1 MALPRRRVLMVPVTG
16 IAVAVAVAI
25 LLVNRDERPR
35 DEGTPAPAS
44 TSLLFAEFGTNADR
58 VFRAE
63 ARDPS
68 VRSLVAT
75 IPHAPEWGINAAAR
89 PAGDLVAFTV
99 LPATARPE
107 RDTPAELRVLDLADG
122 RTRLL
127 ASDADLLTAPV
138 FDRNGTHV
146 VYRSDGELGTQTLV
160 SVDLATGAR
169 RTVYELETTF
179 GVYPVGFGAD
189 GRLLFA
195 SLSRG
200 GTDLVR
206 AGADGG
212 PELVIHASDEVAR
225 DWQLSPDG
233 KRIAFLVPQTQN
245 ERTVNRLRVVDLT
258 TRSPLS
264 VNSVQVPPAIEEYAP
279 AWSPDGSAVTLGREA
294 FPDARAGAVT
304 YPLSGGTPS
313 ALAPPAR
320 GYDVPIDWSTDGQYL
335 AVRSFDGMT
344 TQDPGEE
351 SLVIVA
357 TSGGRM
363 TVSAANE
370 VLFLGWVASSG

>member
-122 RTRLL
+122 R
-127 ASDADLLTAPV
+127 
-138 FDRNGTHV
+138 GCHV
-146 VYRSDGELGTQTLV
+146 VGLAIHRGFDVAGVGDLGNWL
-160 SVDLATGAR
+160 R
-169 RTVYELETTF
+169 RQRP
-179 GVYPVGFGAD
+179 G
-189 GRLLFA
+189 LF
-195 SLSRG
+195 
-200 GTDLVR
+200 D
-206 AGADGG
+206 
-212 PELVIHASDEVAR
+212 
-225 DWQLSPDG
+225 
-233 KRIAFLVPQTQN
+233 
-245 ERTVNRLRVVDLT
+245 
-258 TRSPLS
+258 
-264 VNSVQVPPAIEEYAP
+264 
-279 AWSPDGSAVTLGREA
+279 
-294 FPDARAGAVT
+294 
-304 YPLSGGTPS
+304 
-313 ALAPPAR
+313 
-320 GYDVPIDWSTDGQYL
+320 
-335 AVRSFDGMT
+335 
-344 TQDPGEE
+344 
-351 SLVIVA
+351 
-357 TSGGRM
+357 
-363 TVSAANE
+363 
-370 VLFLGWVASSG
+370 